1 MPPCL
6 CAALSVLLPSRAPV
20 PVPVPLSM
28 VLVVDPLQAAASRL
42 ADRATAAIVM
52 RLVFIAAP

>member
-6 CAALSVLLPSRAPV
+6 CVALSVLLPSRAL
-20 PVPVPLSM
+20 VPVPLLS
-28 VLVVDPLQAAASRL
+28 VEVVVVDPLHAAASRL
-42 ADRATAAIVM
+42 TDRATVAIVI